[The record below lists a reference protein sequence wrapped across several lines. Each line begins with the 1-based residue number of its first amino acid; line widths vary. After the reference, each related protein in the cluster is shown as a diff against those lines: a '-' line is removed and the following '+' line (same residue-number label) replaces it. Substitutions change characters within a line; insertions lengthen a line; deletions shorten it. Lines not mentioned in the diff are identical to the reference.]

1 MKKFLSR
8 LFPSEVYYVNTSLTS
23 HELTRVFMAK
33 CCRPATSKLV
43 MRFFFASAAFSQCTV
58 DHTVQLLVS
67 IVHRVCSSKGKRN
80 EARYIC
86 KSCCVPLHVDDCY
99 TVYHTKKKY

>member
-23 HELTRVFMAK
+23 HELIRVFMAK

-43 MRFFFASAAFSQCTV
+43 MRFFFRISGVFSVHCWSYSA
-58 DHTVQLLVS
+58 
-67 IVHRVCSSKGKRN
+67 IVGQHSAQSMLFKRKTQ
-80 EARYIC
+80 R
-86 KSCCVPLHVDDCY
+86 S
-99 TVYHTKKKY
+99 